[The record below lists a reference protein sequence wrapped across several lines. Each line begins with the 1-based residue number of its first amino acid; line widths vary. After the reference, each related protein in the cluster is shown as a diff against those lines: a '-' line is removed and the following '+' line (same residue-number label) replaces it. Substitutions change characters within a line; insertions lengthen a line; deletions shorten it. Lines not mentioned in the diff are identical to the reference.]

1 MEGRLQ
7 LLEILKTLIERL
19 PKNVVDLYCELLFF
33 TLLLRAVNDEHTEC
47 RVKVQQVM
55 RSLIF
60 SNKVSQSK
68 VKTLLNTVLQMGSAE
83 ESKRELLQLAKL
95 NALQLLA
102 EGGVNQSNKLK
113 TQEIG
118 QILNSA
124 FQDGIADEVSSLQ
137 RKVDQVSITVKQ
149 EAGAQEEEADA
160 SMKSF
165 LRAIQ
170 LLDDEAS
177 DQGQADAL
185 ASEADPE
192 SQSNEKQWTL
202 LYHALSCV
210 EKVLENQ
217 DKKAAVA
224 VCTNLGLPKHL
235 LLFVQYHQ
243 SYWVRLICQRLLGHV
258 FSN

>member
-1 MEGRLQ
+1 MMVFNTLSSIRGMCSSIFIQFLLDYPLENDRIEEHLNFVLKNLACKRMEGRLQ

-55 RSLIF
+55 RSLVF

-102 EGGVNQSNKLK
+102 EGGVNQSHKLK

-124 FQDGIADEVSSLQ
+124 FQDGIADEISSLQ
-137 RKVDQVSITVKQ
+137 RKVDQVSKTVKQ
-149 EAGAQEEEADA
+149 EAGVQEEEEADA
-160 SMKSF
+160 
-165 LRAIQ
+165 
-170 LLDDEAS
+170 
-177 DQGQADAL
+177 
-185 ASEADPE
+185 
-192 SQSNEKQWTL
+192 
-202 LYHALSCV
+202 
-210 EKVLENQ
+210 
-217 DKKAAVA
+217 
-224 VCTNLGLPKHL
+224 
-235 LLFVQYHQ
+235 
-243 SYWVRLICQRLLGHV
+243 
-258 FSN
+258 